1 MASGAIIMWQI
12 EGEKVETG
20 TDFLLLVSKITAH
33 GDCSHE
39 IRKRLLLGRKAIINL
54 DSMLKSKHHFVDKG
68 LYSESYGFSSSHVP
82 MWELDH
88 KEGWEP
94 KNWCFWIVLENTLES
109 LLDGKEIKPV
119 NPNENQPWIFIG
131 RTDAEVPVLWPPD
144 AKCQL
149 IGKDPGV
156 GKD

>member
-54 DSMLKSKHHFVDKG
+54 DSMLKSKHHFADKDLCSKG
-68 LYSESYGFSSSHVP
+68 YDLSSRHVW
-82 MWELDH
+82 M
-88 KEGWEP
+88 
-94 KNWCFWIVLENTLES
+94 
-109 LLDGKEIKPV
+109 
-119 NPNENQPWIFIG
+119 
-131 RTDAEVPVLWPPD
+131 
-144 AKCQL
+144 
-149 IGKDPGV
+149 
-156 GKD
+156 